1 MVCCMSL
8 CVHRHGNGSIRS
20 NFLTCYYSQ
29 PALSRRFFYDQWLS
43 VVSLSL
49 WWIYCLFCRMYVTG
63 YYLSVV
69 RVMLHLW
76 ILLFLLVL
84 FFVIDDVIC
93 LTQDLDRYKSLLLS
107 NLLNVLL
114 FKIRSSQKSVLGSK
128 PINCLTWL
136 FIIQSSG
143 RFVCV

>member
-1 MVCCMSL
+1 
-8 CVHRHGNGSIRS
+8 
-20 NFLTCYYSQ
+20 
-29 PALSRRFFYDQWLS
+29 
-43 VVSLSL
+43 
-49 WWIYCLFCRMYVTG
+49 MYVTG

-128 PINCLTWL
+128 PINCLT
-136 FIIQSSG
+136 
-143 RFVCV
+143 